1 MALRFDPATATRE
14 ELLAVI
20 AAQQATIAQLQGR
33 IATLERRL
41 GSSGGK
47 GMPGTKPAAA
57 TRSKA
62 AGRPR
67 KRRDRGYARAR
78 SLTPTHRVRHV
89 LDQCPACAT
98 ALRGGWVSRR
108 REVIEL
114 PLAAVQ
120 VVEYALISRRCP
132 TCRRVV
138 TPRLD
143 LGDVVVG
150 RQRFGVGLLSLIATL
165 REVGRWPVQQI
176 QWYLG
181 TLHGLRLSVGAIVG
195 ACQQV
200 AAAGQ
205 AALAEIRD
213 RIRGSPVL
221 HLDETGWREDGVNG
235 YVWTASTPTER
246 LFVHGSRAGTM
257 VDAIVGDAARGVLCC
272 DGYAAY
278 DHYPGR
284 KQRCWAH
291 VLRDLRDLRVA
302 HPDAWALKRWAARL
316 QRLYADAVAFQHPDA
331 RVRGQR
337 QRRFEQRLTRLCQ
350 RYADD
355 PAAVQGR
362 LCRALL
368 RHLPERFVF
377 VADPAVPPDNNAAE
391 RSRRPLV
398 TARNIS
404 GGTRSPRG
412 TATRMARAS
421 LLGTARARGQDP
433 LLACASLLT
442 AGRL

>member
-1 MALRFDPATATRE
+1 MEQPVDPATATRD

-33 IATLERRL
+33 VAALERRL

-57 TRSKA
+57 TRAKA

-78 SLTPTHRVRHV
+78 SLTPTRRVRHA
-89 LDQCPACAT
+89 LDQCPACTT
-98 ALRGGWVSRR
+98 ALTGGWVSRR
-108 REVIEL
+108 REVIDL
-114 PLAAVQ
+114 PRAPVQ
-120 VVEYALISRRCP
+120 VVEHALISRRCP
-132 TCRRVV
+132 ACRRVV

-143 LGDVVVG
+143 LGDAVVG
-150 RQRFGVGLLSLIATL
+150 RQRLGVGLLSLIATL

-176 QWYLG
+176 QWYLA

-195 ACQQV
+195 ACEQV
-200 AAAGQ
+200 ARAGQ
-205 AALAEIRD
+205 AALEEIREC
-213 RIRGSPVL
+213 IRASPVL

-235 YVWTASTPTER
+235 YAWTASTPTER

-291 VLRDLRDLRVA
+291 VLRDLHDLRVA
-302 HPDAWALKRWAARL
+302 HPDDRALGRWAARL
-316 QRLYADAVAFQHPDA
+316 QRLYADAVAVQHPDA
-331 RVRGQR
+331 RRRAQM
-337 QRRFEQRLTRLCQ
+337 QRRFAQRLARLC
-350 RYADD
+350 RRHADD

-368 RHLPERFVF
+368 RHLPEPFVF

-391 RSRRPLV
+391 RSLRPLV
-398 TARNIS
+398 TARKIS

-412 TATRMARAS
+412 TATRMALAS
-421 LLGTARARGQDP
+421 LLGTARAHGQDP

-442 AGRL
+442 SGRL